1 MRFSSFSTRCLLDA
15 GKYEP
20 VLRCGVCIFLFFF
33 VFSSDFLLE
42 NFATSIILDLF
53 TADDAALGFAGVIS
67 SSSSS
72 CVGLRPRFLVG
83 RGGEDTDDPFLSSF
97 TVFFFFFTDADPGS
111 LVSLAFCVSEDVSG
125 IVVIS
130 SSSLSLSSS
139 SSSFSVTFCAL
150 KNTSSS
156 PGRRRSPSSSD
167 VSTGKPGSG
176 FDDMPPI
183 SFTLLLLLL
192 RTGGVTC
199 VCVCVECSS
208 CCARIFLNKTP
219 PPITPF
225 YTRAMTNNTNTNN
238 TDKKKTNPE
247 EELYYCEKE
256 LRALGKSLECCVC
269 IRLMESPSRT
279 RWYYSFCVSSF

>member
-33 VFSSDFLLE
+33 VFSSDFLVE

-97 TVFFFFFTDADPGS
+97 TVFFFFPFTDADPGS

-130 SSSLSLSSS
+130 SSS
-139 SSSFSVTFCAL
+139 SSFSMTFCAL

-156 PGRRRSPSSSD
+156 PSSSALVLGRRRSPSSSD

-176 FDDMPPI
+176 FDEVPPI
-183 SFTLLLLLL
+183 SFTLLLLL
-192 RTGGVTC
+192 RTRKSVTR
-199 VCVCVECSS
+199 VCVCVLSTRVPRVV
-208 CCARIFLNKTP
+208 ARVF
-219 PPITPF
+219 F
-225 YTRAMTNNTNTNN
+225 
-238 TDKKKTNPE
+238 
-247 EELYYCEKE
+247 
-256 LRALGKSLECCVC
+256 
-269 IRLMESPSRT
+269 
-279 RWYYSFCVSSF
+279 